1 MMNQIKAALE
11 NKAGWY
17 QGVTGDTYNV
27 WYGPGGLAVRAF
39 CGEEFAQVQVVRLA
53 SIINEWNCIPAMD
66 DQPIN
71 ISEVVKYLGNL

>member
-1 MMNQIKAALE
+1 MFNQIKAALE

-17 QGVTGDTYNV
+17 NVVNCDNYKV
-27 WYGPGGLAVRAF
+27 WYGNDGLAVRVF
-39 CGEEFAQVQVVRLA
+39 CGEEFAQVQVTKLA

-71 ISEVVKYLGNL
+71 VSEVVKYLDNL

>member
-1 MMNQIKAALE
+1 MMKQIKETLK

-17 QGVTGDTYNV
+17 EAVKGDTYNV
-27 WYGPGGLAVRAF
+27 WYGDSGLAVRVF
-39 CGEEFAQVQVVRLA
+39 CGEEFAQVQVTKLA